1 MYQPHVVKKV
11 VDDSGN
17 TVQEINPVVLK
28 ETVSQEVSDTLRDYM
43 YTVVSEGTGAKAAV
57 EGYAIGGKTG
67 TAEKVPRGSG
77 NYVVSFIGYA
87 PVEDPQV
94 VVYVVVDVPH
104 VEAQDHCSQSSFI
117 AKNIFSQILPYL
129 NIERMESAATE

>member
-1 MYQPHVVKKV
+1 M

-129 NIERMESAATE
+129 NIERMESAVTE